1 MIIHPQGGLF
11 VAEGLITRETLDL
24 VAALRPFTGERG
36 RKLID
41 TLVEIAQGAGSEMG
55 AMDVTTMTVRARD
68 LLSDKLDSA
77 VSLSLILA
85 ASWLGSALESS
96 GLFRKPGTNQ
106 PA

>member
-1 MIIHPQGGLF
+1 M
-11 VAEGLITRETLDL
+11 AEGLITKETLDL

-41 TLVEIAQGAGSEMG
+41 TLVEIAQGAGAEMG
-55 AMDVTTMTVRARD
+55 AMDVNTMTVKARN

-96 GLFRKPGTNQ
+96 GLLKKPGANA

>member
-1 MIIHPQGGLF
+1 M
-11 VAEGLITRETLDL
+11 AEGIITKETLDL

-41 TLVEIAQGAGSEMG
+41 TLVEIAMGASADMG
-55 AMDVTTMTVRARD
+55 AMDVTTMTVKARD
-68 LLSDKLDSA
+68 LLSEKLDSA

-85 ASWLGSALESS
+85 ASWMGSALETS
-96 GLFRKPGTNQ
+96 GLFQKPTEKQ

>member
-1 MIIHPQGGLF
+1 M
-11 VAEGLITRETLDL
+11 ADGLITKETLDL
-24 VAALRPFTGERG
+24 VVALRPFTGERG

-41 TLVEIAQGAGSEMG
+41 TLVEIAQGASSQMG
-55 AMDVTTMTVRARD
+55 AMDVTTMTIKARD

-96 GLFRKPGTNQ
+96 GLFKKPGSNQ

>member
-1 MIIHPQGGLF
+1 
-11 VAEGLITRETLDL
+11 VAEGIITKETLDL

-41 TLVEIAQGAGSEMG
+41 TLVEIAQGASVDMG
-55 AMDVTTMTVRARD
+55 TMDVTTMTVKARD

-85 ASWLGSALESS
+85 ASWMGSTLEAS
-96 GLFRKPGTNQ
+96 GLLKKPAEKQ
-106 PA
+106 PV

>member
-1 MIIHPQGGLF
+1 M
-11 VAEGLITRETLDL
+11 AEGLITKETLDL

-41 TLVEIAQGAGSEMG
+41 TLVEIAQGAGAEMG
-55 AMDVTTMTVRARD
+55 AMDVTTMTVKARN
-68 LLSDKLDSA
+68 LLSDRLDSA

-96 GLFRKPGTNQ
+96 GLLKKPAANQ

>member
-1 MIIHPQGGLF
+1 M
-11 VAEGLITRETLDL
+11 AEGLITRETLDL
-24 VAALRPFTGERG
+24 IAALRPFTGERG

-41 TLVEIAQGAGSEMG
+41 TLVEISHTAGDSMG
-55 AMDVTTMTVRARD
+55 AMNVTAMTEKARN

-85 ASWLGSALESS
+85 ASWFGAALESS
-96 GLFRKPGTNQ
+96 GLFKKKEPQQ